1 MKFIVDNTI
10 HEYNTVME
18 DYTKNT
24 GGGDSDETSHIVWQ
38 EHKDAAA
45 IVHYDRKVKG
55 ADHCAR
61 MWSKIYFPLVT
72 TKDPIPDSCNLVDVV
87 VDDADDDAD
96 DDDDD
101 DDVDDD
107 DDDDYVD
114 DWFH

>member
-72 TKDPIPDSCNLVDVV
+72 TKDPIPDSCNLVDV
-87 VDDADDDAD
+87 D

-101 DDVDDD
+101 DDGN
-107 DDDDYVD
+107 
-114 DWFH
+114 